1 MVQNTYLGAHRRS
14 CRQWGA
20 LSLPGFPLVTSPRRF
35 PPPWTVENLP
45 KSDLGHRWAL
55 PISAR
60 VSAAGVGDV
69 RGSAMDANAA
79 RTRDLI
85 GSALL
90 FAFAILIILAF
101 GFL

>member
-1 MVQNTYLGAHRRS
+1 MD
-14 CRQWGA
+14 
-20 LSLPGFPLVTSPRRF
+20 
-35 PPPWTVENLP
+35 VEDHL
-45 KSDLGHRWAL
+45 KSDVGHRWAL
-55 PISAR
+55 SFSAKGC
-60 VSAAGVGDV
+60 VAGVGDV

-79 RTRDLI
+79 HTRDLI